1 MLRIVLCERL
11 KQSSNTLPILEKC
24 WVIFFQLLQVANH
37 YAHAI
42 KGVNKSSTDVK
53 TLAIKVIKLCKISH
67 IQSSN
72 CL

>member
-1 MLRIVLCERL
+1 MLRFVLCERL

-24 WVIFFQLLQVANH
+24 WVIFFQLLQVTNH
-37 YAHAI
+37 YANAI
-42 KGVNKSSTDVK
+42 KDVK
-53 TLAIKVIKLCKISH
+53 NQVQTLETLAIKEMKMSKISR